1 MILSALPIRI
11 VDLVGSILMIV
22 FSLGCLR
29 LVFALRSRDEHNV
42 LWIFL
47 LIVCFG
53 LSGFAVSRAA
63 GHILQQILKLAGY
76 GAVWSRIRPFSG
88 AFNTFTF
95 VFVASV
101 TLFFQRSWRLYQK
114 GVKDRDALQVAH
126 QKLLFMNQNLE
137 DLVIQRTEALSI
149 SEHKYRRIF
158 EVSRDMIL
166 VVDTDGE
173 IVNINPAGRTIL
185 GCPDDEP
192 IVGKCHFPS
201 FFIRKA
207 DWVSLRQTLLE
218 TGQLL
223 NAEYDLRRMDGSG
236 MRALISGTLDRSG
249 SDSEDTIHFMIKDIE
264 EQRVMNRQMAQAD
277 KLASIGELS
286 AGLAHEIN
294 NPLGIILGYTQ
305 FSLRSE
311 PPGSERYEDLK
322 TIEKHVRNCRAIIED
337 LLNFARS
344 SEPKKEMVR
353 INDVADDVLNFLY
366 HHSDP
371 GQVEIIRNYAPD
383 LPPMLL
389 DEKKIKQVLLN
400 LVMNAKH
407 AVGKK
412 GTIRLSTQYDP
423 AANRADIQVSDT
435 GYGIGPK
442 EMPRIFDPFFTTK
455 ATGQGTGLGLSVSYG
470 IIRSHGGDILV
481 ESQPGVGAIF
491 TVRLP
496 VVSEGGR
503 TNG

>member
-1 MILSALPIRI
+1 MILPALPIRI

-22 FSLGCLR
+22 FSFLCLH
-29 LVFALRSRDEHNV
+29 LVFGLRRRDEHNV
-42 LWIFL
+42 LWIYL

-53 LSGFAVSRAA
+53 LAGFAISRAA

-76 GAVWSRIRPFSG
+76 ETIWDRIRPLSG

-101 TLFFQRSWRLYQK
+101 TLFFQQSWKLYQEIA
-114 GVKDRDALQVAH
+114 KDKDALQEAH
-126 QKLLFMNQNLE
+126 HKLLFMNQNLE
-137 DLVIQRTEALSI
+137 TLVTQRTEALTV
-149 SEHKYRRIF
+149 SEQKYRRIF

-166 VVDTDGE
+166 VVNTDGS
-173 IVNINPAGRTIL
+173 IVNINPSGRLIL
-185 GCPDDEP
+185 GCLDNEP
-192 IVGKCHFPS
+192 VARRCLFPN
-201 FFIRKA
+201 FFIRKT
-207 DWVSLRQTLLE
+207 DWDTLRQTLLE
-218 TGQLL
+218 TGQVL

-236 MRALISGTLDRSG
+236 MRALISGSLDRG
-249 SDSEDTIHFMIKDIE
+249 GPDSQDTIHFMVKDIE
-264 EQRVMNRQMAQAD
+264 ERRMMKQQMAQAD

-286 AGLAHEIN
+286 AGVAHEIN

-305 FSLRSE
+305 FFLRSE
-311 PPGSERYEDLK
+311 PPGSERYEDFK

-344 SEPKKEMVR
+344 SEPKKEMIR
-353 INDVADDVLNFLY
+353 INEVADDVLNFLY

-371 GQVEIIRNYAPD
+371 GQVEIIKNYAPD
-383 LPPMLL
+383 LPPMLA

-423 AANRADIQVSDT
+423 ATNRAAIQVSDT
-435 GYGIGPK
+435 GYGIGQK
-442 EMPRIFDPFFTTK
+442 DMPRIFDPFFSTK

-470 IIRSHGGDILV
+470 IIKSHGGDILV
-481 ESQPGVGAIF
+481 ESQPGMGATF
-491 TVRLP
+491 TVSLP
-496 VVSEGGR
+496 VVFDGGR
-503 TNG
+503 IHK